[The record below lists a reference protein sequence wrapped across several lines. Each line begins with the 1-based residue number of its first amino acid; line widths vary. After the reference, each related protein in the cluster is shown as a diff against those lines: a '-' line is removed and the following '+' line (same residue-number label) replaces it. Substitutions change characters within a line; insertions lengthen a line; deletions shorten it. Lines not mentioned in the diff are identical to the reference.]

1 MSRTI
6 DRRPR
11 MAAIYA
17 PGTVR
22 VRRWH
27 GAGDVRGYRPP
38 SGWSAQADLTDTH
51 PITGRV
57 LPRAQWWVIEVKE

>member
-1 MSRTI
+1 MSRNIT
-6 DRRPR
+6 RRQR
-11 MAAIYA
+11 IAAIYA

-22 VRRWH
+22 PPLD
-27 GAGDVRGYRPP
+27 GADDVRGYRPP

-57 LPRAQWWVIEVKE
+57 LPRAESWIIETKE